1 MYKRKQRQNS
11 IPMIKTLDTQ
21 GEGKIYR
28 ACSWGWNMKHI
39 PHKTK
44 NKAKGGCSPTA
55 DCAGDPSTHR
65 KVRKR
70 KKKHTDRKV
79 KSVIGLTHQWPD
91 CTKSNRIY
99 F

>member
-1 MYKRKQRQNS
+1 
-11 IPMIKTLDTQ
+11 
-21 GEGKIYR
+21 
-28 ACSWGWNMKHI
+28 MKHI

-70 KKKHTDRKV
+70 KEKH
-79 KSVIGLTHQWPD
+79 
-91 CTKSNRIY
+91 SNWRERSNIVFTADDVY
-99 F
+99 LAQ